1 MRQLFLAFSIFL
13 QSFTSVTF
21 IQTQNCPKYCYA
33 TVCICWHPIFRTIV
47 QMEKYLI
54 DLAEIGCSRIDLIK
68 KKKSVKFINE
78 YTLLT
83 LLTCSST
90 HCSTCDLFYGAH
102 YRFLFGWFCWFLLC
116 LCQLIP
122 LLRN

>member
-1 MRQLFLAFSIFL
+1 MHFKFFSIFL
-13 QSFTSVTF
+13 QNFESVTF
-21 IQTQNCPKYCYA
+21 IQISKLSEVLYSNA

-90 HCSTCDLFYGAH
+90 HCSTCDLLYGAH

-122 LLRN
+122 LLCN